1 MAISEQDLLKR
12 DVLKSHID
20 SVNQRKL
27 DMGPPSPRGND
38 YTRPVDEHVAR
49 GYFDEANQI
58 TPLGEE
64 FLTLHDNGLVDN
76 FGMATELGQSYL
88 MSNREAQDAPVSV
101 YRFREESGLAEA
113 ERFAASQD
121 GEQRGFSDMIYDFAT
136 KSIPSAVETGYNIAI
151 APVAETA
158 LSVPRKI
165 AELATGVDY
174 KLPRTMSP
182 NDITNAVAENMTGSI
197 LASEDIAAGAIYAGT
212 MAMDDPATFGA
223 NILDK
228 LPYGLV
234 VRKVAGDPV
243 MDEMV
248 RRKTDESFAAKQA
261 FERSRSEIAELTGA
275 QMMETVA
282 PIFQWAKAREQLVTE
297 NGEEAVK
304 SKEEN
309 DRLLGSI
316 ALDPE
321 NVLSLGAGIAIKG
334 ATTAVAKTNLWA
346 ARTSLKNA
354 ALQAERAA
362 VQSEMSA
369 IQAGLTRPSRW
380 ISDAEL
386 KSKALVDVGDFQ
398 GATRYD
404 EFIKRVNLKSEV
416 PLQRIS
422 ELSATEAKL
431 GDEITQLGSSPD
443 IANAILASKEKA
455 ASFRNLT
462 AGGFGLTGV
471 VGDKIGSAMIK
482 ADDFLDAASKNMGID
497 SAVSTLKSLPAAI
510 GGYVMGG
517 VPAGVTAALNVLA
530 RGKVVQSMGN
540 FSKVLGSELMQE
552 RGSIGYWG
560 RVAQNSTLTKA
571 QRFLAHRA
579 DELTLGG
586 SLMDVARPV
595 VAGTVAAYPM
605 NLAFEAVSN
614 PDASGQEILTNA
626 MGPSLVFGG
635 GSAGA
640 GAVLQG
646 RQAHLAQIRMADEYN
661 FTRRMAEQSTEGSQ
675 AFSSLVPS
683 AKRMVSTLAATYPN
697 LNWDFSNK
705 TESYYDPVSN
715 TINVNPESNN
725 PLRPLIS
732 HEVLHYVT
740 IRNQMEPVVHSVLL
754 GDSETPG
761 LIRNTD
767 GTLDPEFKA
776 FKDVYD
782 ARIANANLP
791 PRTIEQVAEE
801 YFNEATVDELL
812 SMVDT
817 GEVSRIAGRTQLGRK
832 VKALIDATIPKI
844 TILKDLFNHTGGVRG
859 MDNKPV
865 MGNGL
870 LAEGIRDLPEAK
882 AIMRKLIRDSAGQD
896 PTMATSGDRSGTRI
910 EIKRG
915 DSVIDSFHSIFEVDA
930 SGNLITDKNGDPV
943 PLSRATDEA
952 RKSAGLIIGEAQRDK
967 VSNGYLPKEGE
978 MKQQD
983 NGSWQGRYIDKSL
996 IDVLAGR
1003 GILNPKQIAILR
1015 NLSTATKGNQGL
1027 RFLLTN
1033 HPATIRNRKGKLNYA
1048 TLEATLRESVPVGFS
1063 ITKDGN
1069 ILVHN
1074 MSVGQLDANI
1084 TARAGSKR
1092 GIDLYSGNTES
1103 IKRDVSEMM
1112 ELHQK
1117 NTATDEFY
1125 QNKYGSRWKEYQ
1137 QFINT
1142 VFGLMTK
1149 EQQSI
1154 NPMFQSDS
1162 ISSQKGQVYRTYRLD
1177 RISKATRMDGATSM
1191 PFHYENIKMNF
1202 LPDGFADA
1210 TKPADTTR
1218 YLPENK
1224 IEDGFY
1230 SQLESVISKKIP
1242 TRATPEQIM
1251 ATIDPTRGSG
1261 IKADE
1266 IKWSGIEQALP
1277 KLAVDGKVTKEA
1289 LLKYL
1294 ADEGNVRFEEV
1305 KSDVGTS
1312 MGSQDFSVHVLPGGE
1327 NYREVVLAMPEVSMT
1342 QDSSSEF
1349 KAFMAEMT
1357 RKYPNEDGTF
1367 PVWSKMTDSEVN
1379 RMEVLEGEAN
1389 AGKFSQTAKKKKEAN
1404 YTSSH
1409 FPDIPNYVAHM
1420 RLDERTLGDGTRTLH
1435 SAEYQ
1440 SDRHQEGRKKGY
1452 AGELPTGYTV
1462 EPFLYSDGR
1471 DSGEWVVRD
1480 SEGNFNGA
1488 HPTKEAAI
1496 RNRIKQLGGVAD
1508 APFRTTWPLQ
1518 LFKRQLRDAVEGGF
1532 DSVSWDV
1539 GETQNDRFDLSK
1551 SLDRVDVFKHGENDY
1566 TIDTRLRGG
1575 DQGPIEEHISVERVE
1590 TLLGK
1595 DFASKVANQTKTRA
1609 EYSGDNL
1616 KAGGSGMRG
1625 FYDTM
1630 LPKEI
1635 GKYVKQWNGKV
1646 EKSEIKGNAADID
1659 TRAENIFAEWERTG
1673 DDYNKTYSDA
1683 QEQAYAELGKNGV
1696 VESTPIWRVDIT
1708 PEMRKISETGQTRY
1722 LPEGTQ
1728 IKRFTNELTNTPLE
1742 DTFKVESD
1750 GPLFRSVTQKD
1761 WDRIQDQGYLDSDQR
1776 YAVSKNE
1783 GVNMASSAE
1792 SAITYAPI
1800 GDNSV
1805 LLKIN
1810 PLGIK
1815 LHGYIGDQYIRT
1827 WDKIKLDNIEDVGKF
1842 IGGETKPSYINEMS
1856 ASIRYLPEGDKK
1868 VKIAEKSDENTE
1880 QGTPAPDS
1888 DVKDIPLTGNPIP
1901 WDRSVSKQT
1910 RFLPES
1916 NRAAFPTMS
1925 PKLLA
1930 QIESETSTL
1939 AGIHIDRMRVG
1950 EYMGVDLQGGMFYP
1964 TINENLEN
1972 GVVWAF
1978 NSTGVARTVA
1988 NRAAQNNGYVK
1999 LILMQE
2005 GNVVGNKTF
2014 ANIWFNILSDSVG
2027 NNKISLQSALSELN
2041 KVRERVYST
2050 LKNKSVKRNPWIQS
2064 HSADWTSLKEAREA
2078 LLSMPQIER
2087 GGTYFK
2093 KSKTTTVSE
2102 GDKISY
2108 QALLSQKMTKAGF
2121 PNTKEIVNNIE
2132 EPALKGI
2139 PTGAAVAIIK
2149 FDPLSANE
2157 KIMTAKEAGVT
2168 EHMSYGYVLKGKPIA
2183 KLSHYQVV
2191 EETFPKT
2198 KGQIM
2203 TQQHTDFEIRKSI
2216 PSKKQARG
2224 TIDYGSPT
2232 SKNKTLAGQIRKMKE

>member
-626 MGPSLVFGG
+626 MGPALVFGG

-683 AKRMVSTLAATYPN
+683 AKRVVSTLAATYPN

-705 TESYYDPVSN
+705 TESYYDPASN

-740 IRNQMEPVVHSVLL
+740 IRNQMESVVHSALL

-859 MDNKPV
+859 MDGKPV

-896 PTMATSGDRSGTRI
+896 PTRATSGDRSGTRI

-930 SGNLITDKNGDPV
+930 SGNPIKDKNGDPV

-1210 TKPADTTR
+1210 TKPADV
-1218 YLPENK
+1218 NK

-1452 AGELPTGYTV
+1452 DLNEENGLDVATREFNAIVKPSSPATPSEVQQLVLGRLPGDTAWAREALGDSF
-1462 EPFLYSDGR
+1462 EKIR
-1471 DSGEWVVRD
+1471 DLASKDKR
-1480 SEGNFNGA
+1480 
-1488 HPTKEAAI
+1488 
-1496 RNRIKQLGGVAD
+1496 GVAD

-1566 TIDTRLRGG
+1566 TVDTRLRGG

-1646 EKSEIKGNAADID
+1646 EKSEIGQSMSKDEIDMYDLEDATPEELAQLKAEGMVKGD
-1659 TRAENIFAEWERTG
+1659 
-1673 DDYNKTYSDA
+1673 S
-1683 QEQAYAELGKNGV
+1683 V
-1696 VESTPIWRVDIT
+1696 PIWRVDIT

-1722 LPEGTQ
+1722 LPEGDRLPNGYKSHHDETLLKSAWNGTELDL
-1728 IKRFTNELTNTPLE
+1728 KRPFKASDSLPSLAMRTKWEEKPLVSK
-1742 DTFKVESD
+1742 DTFDFTKKARVVFGKNKNGEDVTFKYDPNLLNPPNIVDFAQVYSGEQIQYTIADRMSAVDGDMGGALHLFLKNNDIVIVGPDGKEYVVGWGNNSATVGTKMRKKAKDGAKVLMVYLMGKEAHQSNTRTVR
-1750 GPLFRSVTQKD
+1750 LFDTQLENSSMPSHMSNIARAYSYIPIKEMKHVSLVKEVFKIDEAIKKAKELNKD
-1761 WDRIQDQGYLDSDQR
+1761 SNYINKLEQR
-1776 YAVSKNE
+1776 KKSASKE
-1783 GVNMASSAE
+1783 A
-1792 SAITYAPI
+1792 
-1800 GDNSV
+1800 
-1805 LLKIN
+1805 
-1810 PLGIK
+1810 
-1815 LHGYIGDQYIRT
+1815 
-1827 WDKIKLDNIEDVGKF
+1827 DKIKVSAYE
-1842 IGGETKPSYINEMS
+1842 NE
-1856 ASIRYLPEGDKK
+1856 
-1868 VKIAEKSDENTE
+1868 
-1880 QGTPAPDS
+1880 
-1888 DVKDIPLTGNPIP
+1888 
-1901 WDRSVSKQT
+1901 
-1910 RFLPES
+1910 
-1916 NRAAFPTMS
+1916 
-1925 PKLLA
+1925 
-1930 QIESETSTL
+1930 L
-1939 AGIHIDRMRVG
+1939 AGIFRKIKSSQTRLDNGNGKQSIID
-1950 EYMGVDLQGGMFYP
+1950 
-1964 TINENLEN
+1964 
-1972 GVVWAF
+1972 
-1978 NSTGVARTVA
+1978 
-1988 NRAAQNNGYVK
+1988 
-1999 LILMQE
+1999 
-2005 GNVVGNKTF
+2005 
-2014 ANIWFNILSDSVG
+2014 ANIQELSNFATSAKGKMLIKKTPSKFIYEMTRTFDGRKSAVSQISNLKLDDFNG
-2027 NNKISLQSALSELN
+2027 SALSSATADMTSADKNAIVAGIDLSDNQDFFMLYVGDDPKQISAMTASEKAAATKLKQNSDFVVHEAYDTLILSPHLGRRNLN
-2041 KVRERVYST
+2041 SRMENALDAVPDSFKAVLDDRP
-2050 LKNKSVKRNPWIQS
+2050 SVKAQVGKKNAKGNLILSEDNLLNTVRDQQTVPLIYNP
-2064 HSADWTSLKEAREA
+2064 
-2078 LLSMPQIER
+2078 
-2087 GGTYFK
+2087 
-2093 KSKTTTVSE
+2093 
-2102 GDKISY
+2102 
-2108 QALLSQKMTKAGF
+2108 TK
-2121 PNTKEIVNNIE
+2121 
-2132 EPALKGI
+2132 
-2139 PTGAAVAIIK
+2139 
-2149 FDPLSANE
+2149 
-2157 KIMTAKEAGVT
+2157 
-2168 EHMSYGYVLKGKPIA
+2168 
-2183 KLSHYQVV
+2183 
-2191 EETFPKT
+2191 
-2198 KGQIM
+2198 
-2203 TQQHTDFEIRKSI
+2203 
-2216 PSKKQARG
+2216 
-2224 TIDYGSPT
+2224 
-2232 SKNKTLAGQIRKMKE
+2232 

>member
-20 SVNQRKL
+20 AVNQRKL

-49 GYFDEANQI
+49 GYFDEANEI

-64 FLTLHDNGLVDN
+64 FLTLYDNGLVDN

-88 MSNREAQDAPVSV
+88 ISNREAQDAPVSV

-121 GEQRGFSDMIYDFAT
+121 GDQRGFSDMIYDFAT

-197 LASEDIAAGAIYAGT
+197 LASEDIAAGAVYAGT

-282 PIFQWAKAREQLVTE
+282 PIFQWAKAREQLVAQ

-304 SKEEN
+304 SKEED

-346 ARTSLKNA
+346 ATTSLKNA

-369 IQAGLTRPSRW
+369 IQAGLTRPAQW
-380 ISDAEL
+380 ISDAEM
-386 KSKALVDVGDFQ
+386 KSKALVEVGDFQ
-398 GATRYD
+398 GATRYN

-497 SAVSTLKSLPAAI
+497 SAVSALKSLPAAI

-517 VPAGVTAALNVLA
+517 VPAGVTAALNVIA

-605 NLAFEAVSN
+605 NLAFETVSN

-626 MGPSLVFGG
+626 MGPALVFGG

-640 GAVLQG
+640 GAVLEG
-646 RQAHLAQIRMADEYN
+646 RQAHLSKIRMADEYN

-697 LNWDFSNK
+697 LNWTFLNN
-705 TESYYDPVSN
+705 TESYYDPTSN

-740 IRNQMEPVVHSVLL
+740 IRNQMEPVVHSALL

-844 TILKDLFNHTGGVRG
+844 TILKDLFTHTGGVRG
-859 MDNKPV
+859 MDGKPV

-896 PTMATSGDRSGTRI
+896 PTRATSGDRSGTRI

-915 DSVIDSFHSIFEVDA
+915 DSIIDSFHSIFEVDA
-930 SGNLITDKNGDPV
+930 NNIPIRDKNGDPV

-952 RKSAGLIIGEAQRDK
+952 RKSAGLVIGEAQRNK

-978 MKQQD
+978 MKQQA

-1048 TLEATLRESVPVGFS
+1048 TLEATLRELVPVGFS

-1202 LPDGFADA
+1202 LPDGFIDA
-1210 TKPADTTR
+1210 TKPVDQSAPVLPQTAANIIALAKELDPVGLEVAVEDWKNHIKRSEAD
-1218 YLPENK
+1218 
-1224 IEDGFY
+1224 G
-1230 SQLESVISKKIP
+1230 
-1242 TRATPEQIM
+1242 IM
-1251 ATIDPTRGSG
+1251 
-1261 IKADE
+1261 
-1266 IKWSGIEQALP
+1266 
-1277 KLAVDGKVTKEA
+1277 
-1289 LLKYL
+1289 Y
-1294 ADEGNVRFEEV
+1294 
-1305 KSDVGTS
+1305 SDVLKGDKITLAA
-1312 MGSQDFSVHVLPGGE
+1312 QSVLVKFADKDP
-1327 NYREVVLAMPEVSMT
+1327 RAM
-1342 QDSSSEF
+1342 
-1349 KAFMAEMT
+1349 
-1357 RKYPNEDGTF
+1357 
-1367 PVWSKMTDSEVN
+1367 
-1379 RMEVLEGEAN
+1379 RMLEGYGEDQ
-1389 AGKFSQTAKKKKEAN
+1389 FS
-1404 YTSSH
+1404 
-1409 FPDIPNYVAHM
+1409 
-1420 RLDERTLGDGTRTLH
+1420 
-1435 SAEYQ
+1435 
-1440 SDRHQEGRKKGY
+1440 
-1452 AGELPTGYTV
+1452 
-1462 EPFLYSDGR
+1462 
-1471 DSGEWVVRD
+1471 
-1480 SEGNFNGA
+1480 
-1488 HPTKEAAI
+1488 
-1496 RNRIKQLGGVAD
+1496 
-1508 APFRTTWPLQ
+1508 
-1518 LFKRQLRDAVEGGF
+1518 
-1532 DSVSWDV
+1532 
-1539 GETQNDRFDLSK
+1539 
-1551 SLDRVDVFKHGENDY
+1551 
-1566 TIDTRLRGG
+1566 
-1575 DQGPIEEHISVERVE
+1575 
-1590 TLLGK
+1590 
-1595 DFASKVANQTKTRA
+1595 
-1609 EYSGDNL
+1609 NL
-1616 KAGGSGMRG
+1616 K
-1625 FYDTM
+1625 
-1630 LPKEI
+1630 P
-1635 GKYVKQWNGKV
+1635 
-1646 EKSEIKGNAADID
+1646 
-1659 TRAENIFAEWERTG
+1659 
-1673 DDYNKTYSDA
+1673 
-1683 QEQAYAELGKNGV
+1683 
-1696 VESTPIWRVDIT
+1696 
-1708 PEMRKISETGQTRY
+1708 TRY
-1722 LPEGTQ
+1722 LPEGEQTQNIDDIRKQWDNLGIQHGLSERSNEIEPGVIKVPKEERNQGIGNKAMSILIDYADKVGKRIVVSPTNEFGSNKQRLTNWYKKLGFVENKGRNKDYTTRKTMYRDPISKAVSSQGSRFLPEAVDAEYMKAVESGDVEMQQKMVDEAARTSGGLAAYKGFAESYPLSQEYGGFFAKDKKEADKFDDAKASKKFYLFPNNMAVIDGRNHWPGEIQAGAFVSIAEFGKPSVAAIKYRKAMENESVDVIQVTETLGEGTIWNVKPKSVGQ
-1728 IKRFTNELTNTPLE
+1728 IKSADPITRDGSGKVIPLSQRFNPTT
-1742 DTFKVESD
+1742 SD
-1750 GPLFRSVTQKD
+1750 
-1761 WDRIQDQGYLDSDQR
+1761 
-1776 YAVSKNE
+1776 
-1783 GVNMASSAE
+1783 
-1792 SAITYAPI
+1792 
-1800 GDNSV
+1800 
-1805 LLKIN
+1805 
-1810 PLGIK
+1810 
-1815 LHGYIGDQYIRT
+1815 
-1827 WDKIKLDNIEDVGKF
+1827 
-1842 IGGETKPSYINEMS
+1842 
-1856 ASIRYLPEGDKK
+1856 IRYLPGPINPAAPNVKFIKPLSRTDAIPDIDSTLISNAVDIAGFAFDRPAKVYMQHPNGQKTYFNYDPAYVIKPEMKDLRAVLAGKNIVILEADKMRASGGDMGGVLHPFLRSNQVTVRGSDGKLYKAIWANMNSAFVTRTKNRWFADNAEYAVIHLMDNVAHSSNKRVARMIDEAWTRAKLTNYEQKIVAVAMQAAITAQKK
-1868 VKIAEKSDENTE
+1868 SGFSLKITQAKRRIASGKLTAEQVSLGNNAISEWLKKRDKLSWKGVNKEVAGKIKTVKSAQTRLQNKTGTQSNLDKAKKELKDFLDADPSNMAAFDALSKRGATLRILDNIGKTFKSRGAAIKGILGITFNKFDPSDMLKKTEDFQGSENMDIVAAVQLSKNKDIFAVYFGNNPKEEAAMSKSERTVRDKLRADPNFVEHEAFDWMMLGPENADNFLAESSLKPEELISEYRDKHPKVSVNNGSEETVL
-1880 QGTPAPDS
+1880 GAM
-1888 DVKDIPLTGNPIP
+1888 KMFAGIPLTVVKKTP
-1901 WDRSVSKQT
+1901 
-1910 RFLPES
+1910 
-1916 NRAAFPTMS
+1916 
-1925 PKLLA
+1925 A
-1930 QIESETSTL
+1930 QIAVVTKERL
-1939 AGIHIDRMRVG
+1939 ARLVRK
-1950 EYMGVDLQGGMFYP
+1950 
-1964 TINENLEN
+1964 
-1972 GVVWAF
+1972 
-1978 NSTGVARTVA
+1978 
-1988 NRAAQNNGYVK
+1988 AAEK
-1999 LILMQE
+1999 KRKDDI
-2005 GNVVGNKTF
+2005 KS
-2014 ANIWFNILSDSVG
+2014 I
-2027 NNKISLQSALSELN
+2027 NNKIKSRDGIIARLSRQINSALE
-2041 KVRERVYST
+2041 
-2050 LKNKSVKRNPWIQS
+2050 
-2064 HSADWTSLKEAREA
+2064 REA
-2078 LLSMPQIER
+2078 IDKLKLKMSVAEKDKKALATQIL
-2087 GGTYFK
+2087 K
-2093 KSKTTTVSE
+2093 L
-2102 GDKISY
+2102 
-2108 QALLSQKMTKAGF
+2108 Q
-2121 PNTKEIVNNIE
+2121 NI
-2132 EPALKGI
+2132 K
-2139 PTGAAVAIIK
+2139 
-2149 FDPLSANE
+2149 
-2157 KIMTAKEAGVT
+2157 
-2168 EHMSYGYVLKGKPIA
+2168 
-2183 KLSHYQVV
+2183 
-2191 EETFPKT
+2191 
-2198 KGQIM
+2198 
-2203 TQQHTDFEIRKSI
+2203 
-2216 PSKKQARG
+2216 
-2224 TIDYGSPT
+2224 
-2232 SKNKTLAGQIRKMKE
+2232 